1 MTATGVAP
9 DTDAPASDPPAR
21 RPGWHR
27 FGAATVP
34 PLIALLAGWALL
46 AIRSKQHGTALF
58 NASTWARWDSGQYVR
73 LARIGYF
80 GSYHCKSGQVPPHH
94 PPGPLFCGNTG
105 WFPGYPAGI
114 RGLTD
119 VTSLSVP
126 VAALIIA
133 WACWYLVLVL
143 MWQLLAGARSAA
155 SRWICLFI
163 AAFFP
168 GQVYFAA
175 LFPVSLCVAA
185 TLACLYL
192 VTREVRR
199 PLLHGAAGA
208 LAGAAAAYSYITPV
222 AVAPALLITAV
233 LAVRGRRR
241 LQYVLGAVGIA
252 AGFGGTLLTM
262 QVMVGYWNGYFLST
276 AKYGVGAHSPIDT
289 IGDRLSPLWETQPAG
304 REFLAVTASQTL
316 LTLLLVVLVTL
327 ATLIPAARRLPAA
340 QPEAGAD
347 RFEADP
353 ADRRAAD
360 LADRSAVDSAD
371 RLAVDRSAT
380 DPADRVAVAQLE
392 ADPEEQNRLS
402 WYPRFQSA
410 LAARVAP
417 RDIAVLLAAGG
428 VWLVPYIAGGQ
439 ASTYRSE
446 AFVVIAVPLLRR
458 LPPWLLAIVLAAAV
472 VTAWRMAPYFFNAK
486 LI

>member
-9 DTDAPASDPPAR
+9 DTDAPASEPLAR
-21 RPGWHR
+21 RPRWQR

-46 AIRSKQHGTALF
+46 AIRSRQHGTALF
-58 NASTWARWDSGQYVR
+58 NASTWARWDSGQYLR

-80 GSYHCKSGQVPPHH
+80 GSYHCKSGQVPPHP

-105 WFPGYPAGI
+105 WFPGYPAGT
-114 RGLTD
+114 RGLVD
-119 VTSLSVP
+119 VTALSVP
-126 VAALIIA
+126 VAGLIIA
-133 WACWYLVLVL
+133 WTCWYLVLVL
-143 MWQLLAGARSAA
+143 MWQLLAGARSAT
-155 SRWICLFI
+155 SRWICLFV

-175 LFPVSLCVAA
+175 LFPISLCIAA
-185 TLACLYL
+185 VLACLLL
-192 VTREVRR
+192 VTREVRH
-199 PLLHGAAGA
+199 PLLCGGLAA
-208 LAGAAAAYSYITPV
+208 LAGAAAAYSYITPI

-233 LAVRGRRR
+233 LAVRGWRR
-241 LQYVLGAVGIA
+241 LQYVLGAIGIA
-252 AGFGGTLLTM
+252 AGFGAVLLTM

-289 IGDRLSPLWETQPAG
+289 IGDRLSPLWEAQPAG

-316 LTLLLVVLVTL
+316 LTLLLVLLVTL
-327 ATLIPAARRLPAA
+327 TTLIPAFRRPAA
-340 QPEAGAD
+340 DSSPRSDADRGDRADRPEADRAD
-347 RFEADP
+347 RPEADRIEGDSG
-353 ADRRAAD
+353 DR
-360 LADRSAVDSAD
+360 D
-371 RLAVDRSAT
+371 RLSG
-380 DPADRVAVAQLE
+380 
-392 ADPEEQNRLS
+392 
-402 WYPRFQSA
+402 YGRFQA
-410 LAARVAP
+410 AVAARVAP